1 MQVERQATDDIA
13 ERLLTMLQIYEAE
26 HGPVEPASADYAR
39 RPYGSEEHHI
49 RRIKRVLIDNGW
61 LVE

>member
-1 MQVERQATDDIA
+1 MQAERQATNDIA
-13 ERLLTMLQIYEAE
+13 ERLLTMLRIYEAE

-39 RPYGSEEHHI
+39 HSYGSEEQHI
-49 RRIKRVLIDNGW
+49 GRIKRVLLDNGW

>member
-1 MQVERQATDDIA
+1 MQVERRATDDIA
-13 ERLLTMLQIYEAE
+13 ERLLAILRMYEAE

-39 RPYGSEEHHI
+39 RSYGSEEQHI
-49 RRIKRVLIDNGW
+49 GRIKRVLIDNGW